1 MVLKDALELF
11 LITQEIKG
19 NSKRTLEYYRLNL
32 GYFLSY
38 LGYDYPVC
46 NITLLDLNN
55 FYLHLKKRNVSTV
68 TLQTYIRAL
77 RTFLNWCYDEEYISI
92 KLTDR
97 FRLPKA
103 EKKVFDVLTDYE
115 IEVLF
120 KCFNIKKFLEL
131 RNWCICALMLDCGL
145 RKNEVVTMTLSRYR
159 GTDGYIIVQG
169 KGNCQRIVPMGLR
182 TRKHMSKYVALR
194 PNQLNDSL
202 FLQKD
207 YSPITLNVIKQ
218 LFSRLKHES
227 GIKRLHPHL
236 LRHTFATRF
245 IENGGDIFTLQQ
257 LLGHTTLDMS
267 KKYLHLGVS
276 NTLKKYKAF
285 SPLDN
290 MG

>member
-103 EKKVFDVLTDYE
+103 EKKV
-115 IEVLF
+115 
-120 KCFNIKKFLEL
+120 
-131 RNWCICALMLDCGL
+131 LM
-145 RKNEVVTMTLSRYR
+145 
-159 GTDGYIIVQG
+159 
-169 KGNCQRIVPMGLR
+169 
-182 TRKHMSKYVALR
+182 
-194 PNQLNDSL
+194 
-202 FLQKD
+202 F
-207 YSPITLNVIKQ
+207 
-218 LFSRLKHES
+218 
-227 GIKRLHPHL
+227 
-236 LRHTFATRF
+236 
-245 IENGGDIFTLQQ
+245 
-257 LLGHTTLDMS
+257 
-267 KKYLHLGVS
+267 
-276 NTLKKYKAF
+276 
-285 SPLDN
+285 
-290 MG
+290 